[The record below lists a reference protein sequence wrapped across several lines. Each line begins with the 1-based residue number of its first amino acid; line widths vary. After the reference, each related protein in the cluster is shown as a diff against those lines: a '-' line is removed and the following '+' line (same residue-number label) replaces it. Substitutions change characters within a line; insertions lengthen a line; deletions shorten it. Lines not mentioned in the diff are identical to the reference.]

1 MSCVA
6 NVVSYTLFES
16 AATTMSSSVAMCIST
31 RKRSEHS
38 FLRRAKNIVLSERSV
53 QYFSVQKIGRAT
65 FVVSPDQDD
74 P

>member
-1 MSCVA
+1 
-6 NVVSYTLFES
+6 
-16 AATTMSSSVAMCIST
+16 MCIST
-31 RKRSEHS
+31 PKRSEHS
-38 FLRRAKNIVLSERSV
+38 FLRRAKNIVLSERSE